1 MQTER
6 GALFQA
12 IQPDER
18 HAVGGSPRKALRLRT
33 PFRSADPPHELVLR
47 LLHPFRSALLVI
59 AALSAATVAPAQVRP
74 GLTSEPLLSGINELP
89 TLIVPAVITEY
100 PTTPDILAPIDTPA
114 VEATPEAPA
123 RVTGDL
129 ASMVAQLRSINAGS
143 RELECLAGAIYFES
157 KSESLQGQLAVGH
170 VIANRAASGRFPSSY
185 CGVVYQRSQF
195 SFVRG
200 KSMPPIA
207 RSGKQ
212 WKNAVAIAQ
221 IVDRKLAAT
230 PVSKALFFHA
240 TRVSPGWRL
249 TRIATLG
256 NHVFYR

>member
-1 MQTER
+1 M
-6 GALFQA
+6 
-12 IQPDER
+12 
-18 HAVGGSPRKALRLRT
+18 
-33 PFRSADPPHELVLR
+33 
-47 LLHPFRSALLVI
+47 LHPFRSALLVV

-74 GLTSEPLLSGINELP
+74 ASANEPLLSGMNQIPTMVVPAILTNELSA
-89 TLIVPAVITEY
+89 TSLPA
-100 PTTPDILAPIDTPA
+100 PSLPGALAPTDQPSV
-114 VEATPEAPA
+114 VENDAPVA
-123 RVTGDL
+123 LVTGDL
-129 ASMVAQLRSINAGS
+129 ASMVAQLRSSEAGG

-157 KSESLQGQLAVGH
+157 KSESLKGQLAVGH

-200 KSMPPIA
+200 KSMPKIA
-207 RSGKQ
+207 RGGMQ

-221 IVDRKLAAT
+221 IVDRKLAPT

-240 TRVSPGWRL
+240 RRVSPGWRL
-249 TRIATLG
+249 TRVATLG